1 MLQMFPIYFIYKT
14 TIKKKKFCGQLLSD
28 FDKTKLKKKLIKV
41 EKNVVYQI
49 I

>member
-14 TIKKKKFCGQLLSD
+14 TIIELKKKSCGQLLSD
-28 FDKTKLKKKLIKV
+28 FDIKKKKLIKA
-41 EKNVVYQI
+41 EKNVVYKI